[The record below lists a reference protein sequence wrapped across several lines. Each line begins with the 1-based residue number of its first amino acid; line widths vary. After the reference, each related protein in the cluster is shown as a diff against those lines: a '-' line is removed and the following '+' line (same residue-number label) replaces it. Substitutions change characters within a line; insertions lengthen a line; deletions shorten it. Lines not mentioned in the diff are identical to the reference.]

1 MAEITNTF
9 PYVIGDG
16 DLDEQ
21 IQNLVEKF
29 KKPLKGT
36 NGNLRFNSAEEI
48 AKFIA
53 MGQTELHKRIAKRTH
68 DDIATL
74 RTITHNSIK
83 SSNRLSWVAI
93 FIATGTLLWTA
104 YYDWASGQDTQ
115 HLLSKLESQNVIE
128 VEQAELLKKINAQI
142 WNLRVDVDKYRD
154 ATVSHT
160 EIK

>member
-1 MAEITNTF
+1 
-9 PYVIGDG
+9 
-16 DLDEQ
+16 
-21 IQNLVEKF
+21 
-29 KKPLKGT
+29 
-36 NGNLRFNSAEEI
+36 
-48 AKFIA
+48 